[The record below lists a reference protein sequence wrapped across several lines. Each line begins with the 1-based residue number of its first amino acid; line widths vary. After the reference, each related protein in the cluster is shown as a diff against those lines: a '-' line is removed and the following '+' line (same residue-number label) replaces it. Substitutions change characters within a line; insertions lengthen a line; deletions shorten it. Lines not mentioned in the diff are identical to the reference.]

1 MTKITKFQINE
12 LMISLLSFSEASE
25 VLINSCKDIV
35 RSLSGNEITDVSE
48 AGDLTWTTTNGNY
61 SEVSNEYFPDH
72 IGVWHLNLTS
82 TSGAEGSLMLT
93 VGHGQMASLELD
105 ASSTSITADE
115 QVWINTTRIDIRG
128 NRLPVLLD
136 IDQWTT
142 PQDSQLMV
150 GAPAI
155 WTPTSRGAK
164 IIEATFETI
173 STQITIT
180 VEAGAIVS
188 LLLIVDNNVSTWDSF
203 DITTDDILDVK
214 VKAYDQKDNRWIISA
229 NWSID
234 HLEWSSQSSLEQLF
248 GDETTFVP
256 YYASATPYTITA
268 RYNDGFLQH
277 EVSINVTVA
286 HGDLNSVIITAA
298 GSDGVPNTAFDLTAD
313 EYIDFSSE
321 LSDLDLN
328 QIDSSI
334 LAWDIDPSISS
345 RKRNLSIST
354 DEFIDLKAPLASF
367 LNLFLNLLF
376 FLLDILLLLIFMY
389 VMKVV
394 VNKFIS
400 LVYATIILI
409 CNPLNI
415 NSILAAD
422 FIFEEKS
429 GFSSEFKNENDDLF
443 SLDNFKEKVLLVNL
457 WATWCEPCKEEM
469 PSLDNLQ
476 MLFDKNEFVV
486 LPINL
491 DRGPKKKA
499 LSFFDDFNI
508 VNIETFF
515 DDKNNIPR
523 EVKILGLPVTLL
535 INKKGLEVAR
545 LIGPTE
551 WTDEKILEIIRKEI
565 SN

>member
-1 MTKITKFQINE
+1 M
-12 LMISLLSFSEASE
+12 
-25 VLINSCKDIV
+25 
-35 RSLSGNEITDVSE
+35 
-48 AGDLTWTTTNGNY
+48 
-61 SEVSNEYFPDH
+61 
-72 IGVWHLNLTS
+72 
-82 TSGAEGSLMLT
+82 
-93 VGHGQMASLELD
+93 
-105 ASSTSITADE
+105 
-115 QVWINTTRIDIRG
+115 
-128 NRLPVLLD
+128 
-136 IDQWTT
+136 
-142 PQDSQLMV
+142 
-150 GAPAI
+150 
-155 WTPTSRGAK
+155 
-164 IIEATFETI
+164 
-173 STQITIT
+173 
-180 VEAGAIVS
+180 
-188 LLLIVDNNVSTWDSF
+188 
-203 DITTDDILDVK
+203 
-214 VKAYDQKDNRWIISA
+214 
-229 NWSID
+229 
-234 HLEWSSQSSLEQLF
+234 
-248 GDETTFVP
+248 
-256 YYASATPYTITA
+256 
-268 RYNDGFLQH
+268 
-277 EVSINVTVA
+277 
-286 HGDLNSVIITAA
+286 
-298 GSDGVPNTAFDLTAD
+298 
-313 EYIDFSSE
+313 
-321 LSDLDLN
+321 
-328 QIDSSI
+328 
-334 LAWDIDPSISS
+334 
-345 RKRNLSIST
+345 
-354 DEFIDLKAPLASF
+354 
-367 LNLFLNLLF
+367 
-376 FLLDILLLLIFMY
+376 LLIFMY

-476 MLFDKNEFVV
+476 ILFNRNEFIV

-508 VNIETFF
+508 INIETFF
-515 DDKNNIPR
+515 DDKNDIPR

>member
-1 MTKITKFQINE
+1 
-12 LMISLLSFSEASE
+12 
-25 VLINSCKDIV
+25 
-35 RSLSGNEITDVSE
+35 
-48 AGDLTWTTTNGNY
+48 
-61 SEVSNEYFPDH
+61 
-72 IGVWHLNLTS
+72 
-82 TSGAEGSLMLT
+82 
-93 VGHGQMASLELD
+93 
-105 ASSTSITADE
+105 
-115 QVWINTTRIDIRG
+115 
-128 NRLPVLLD
+128 
-136 IDQWTT
+136 
-142 PQDSQLMV
+142 
-150 GAPAI
+150 
-155 WTPTSRGAK
+155 
-164 IIEATFETI
+164 
-173 STQITIT
+173 
-180 VEAGAIVS
+180 
-188 LLLIVDNNVSTWDSF
+188 
-203 DITTDDILDVK
+203 
-214 VKAYDQKDNRWIISA
+214 
-229 NWSID
+229 
-234 HLEWSSQSSLEQLF
+234 
-248 GDETTFVP
+248 
-256 YYASATPYTITA
+256 
-268 RYNDGFLQH
+268 
-277 EVSINVTVA
+277 
-286 HGDLNSVIITAA
+286 
-298 GSDGVPNTAFDLTAD
+298 
-313 EYIDFSSE
+313 
-321 LSDLDLN
+321 
-328 QIDSSI
+328 
-334 LAWDIDPSISS
+334 
-345 RKRNLSIST
+345 LSIST

-389 VMKVV
+389 FMKVV
-394 VNKFIS
+394 VNNFIS

-443 SLDNFKEKVLLVNL
+443 SLDDFKEKVLLVNL

-535 INKKGLEVAR
+535 INKKGFEVAR

-551 WTDEKILEIIRKEI
+551 WTDKKILEIIQGEI